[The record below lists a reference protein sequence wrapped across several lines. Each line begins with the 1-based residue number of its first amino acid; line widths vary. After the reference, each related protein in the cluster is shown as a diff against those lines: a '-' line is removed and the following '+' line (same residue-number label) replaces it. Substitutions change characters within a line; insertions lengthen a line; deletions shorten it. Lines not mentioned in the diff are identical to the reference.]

1 MTVQAYLTSTSGAEM
16 MRLPTSER
24 TAKGAEDIPH
34 CQILGRFSFQSIKPL
49 WYSVRIMQHRG
60 KEMLPKDSEKYKF

>member
-34 CQILGRFSFQSIKPL
+34 CQILGIKPRIKPL